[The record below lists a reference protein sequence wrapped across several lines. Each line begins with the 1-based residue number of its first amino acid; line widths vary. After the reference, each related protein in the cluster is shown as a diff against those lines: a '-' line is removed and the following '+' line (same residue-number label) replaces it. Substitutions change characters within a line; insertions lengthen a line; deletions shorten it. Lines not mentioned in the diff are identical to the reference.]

1 MNNEI
6 QILQER
12 VRKLEEFIRNLQSG
26 HSIPL
31 YLDQALQGRGFIK
44 RGSSE
49 IFTVSE
55 GGTGASTLT
64 GILKG
69 NGTSAFTAIAPLAGA
84 KSYWVSDTLTG
95 PITRN
100 LKFTNGILTAET

>member
-1 MNNEI
+1 MDKTAQLELRI
-6 QILQER
+6 K
-12 VRKLEEFIRNLQSG
+12 KLEDFILNLQAS
-26 HSIPL
+26 SKIPL
-31 YLDQALQGRGFIK
+31 AVHQAFTERFFG
-44 RGSSE
+44 GSD
-49 IFTVSE
+49 IAAVSE

-69 NGTSAFTAIAPLAGA
+69 NGTSAVTAIVPLSGT

-100 LKFTNGILTAET
+100 LTFTNGVLTAEV